1 MAEGSSSA
9 QNVYYHYFCVW
20 LHFLDNY

>member
-9 QNVYYHYFCVW
+9 QNVYYYYFCVW
-20 LHFLDNY
+20 LHFLDNC